1 MRTGITLMSYP
12 LLMFVEA
19 FLVMWASAWGGVL
32 LHKRKPE
39 LPSEDREDYSVILA
53 ASLTLLGLII
63 GFTFSMAVT
72 RYDLRKTYEEE
83 EANAIGTEYLRAEL
97 LPAEEAGKIRALLST
112 YLDKRIEYYNEGR
125 DADAIRRIN
134 KETSKLQ
141 DEMWTA
147 ARSFASAQPTPVNA
161 LAVSGMNDVI
171 NSQGYSQSAWWN
183 RIPLAAWGLMIAI
196 AICCNVLIGF
206 GSRGRTKKSL
216 RPLLLVLPLLVGISF
231 FLIADIDSP
240 RGGLIRVHPMN
251 LQSLTESM

>member
-1 MRTGITLMSYP
+1 MSYP
-12 LLMFVEA
+12 ILLFAEA
-19 FLVMWASAWGGVL
+19 FLLMWAAAWAGVL
-32 LHKRKPE
+32 LHKIRPD
-39 LPSEDREDYSVILA
+39 LQSEDREDYGVVLA

-72 RYDLRKTYEEE
+72 RYDLRKTFEEE

-97 LPAEEAGKIRALLST
+97 LPAEDAGKIRSLLVS
-112 YLDKRIEYYNEGR
+112 YLDKRIQYYNEGR
-125 DADAIRRIN
+125 DPAAIIRMN
-134 KETSKLQ
+134 KETAKLQ
-141 DEMWTA
+141 DDLWIA
-147 ARSFASAQPTPVNA
+147 AKTFASAQPTPVNA

-183 RIPLAAWGLMIAI
+183 RIPLAAWGLMAAI
-196 AICCNVLIGF
+196 AMCCNVLIGF
-206 GSRGRTKKSL
+206 GARGKNKKSI

-251 LQSLTESM
+251 LESLAESMHTQ